1 MSKGL
6 TPTEARSLLV
16 KVQLDLEKSTI
27 KGLEKALLFAEGEAK
42 SLCPVDEGTLRMA
55 MASEVEERDSE
66 LVGVLYNTM
75 EYAVYVHQ
83 GTGIYAENGEGRKT
97 PWTWYGESG
106 KWEGRNVTVGQK
118 PTPFMRLAIENNMK
132 HITDIIVAEGAIK

>member
-66 LVGVLYNTM
+66 LVGILYNTM
-75 EYAVYVHQ
+75 EYGVYVHQ
-83 GTGIYAENGEGRKT
+83 GTGIYAEDGSGRQT
-97 PWTWYGESG
+97 PWFWHGESAKWSG
-106 KWEGRNVTVGQK
+106 KHMTVGQK
-118 PTPFMRLAIENNMK
+118 PTPFMRLAIENNIQQ
-132 HITDIIVAEGAIK
+132 ITDIIVKEGGIK